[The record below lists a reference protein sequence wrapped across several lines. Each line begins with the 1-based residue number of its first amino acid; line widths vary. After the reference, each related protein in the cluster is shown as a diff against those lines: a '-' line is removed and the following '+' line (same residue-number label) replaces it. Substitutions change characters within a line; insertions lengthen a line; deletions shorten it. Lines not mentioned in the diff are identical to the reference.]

1 MNNLTRDRFISEIY
15 RFFNGKVY
23 PLAVCV
29 SAFLASVLEIEIFV
43 LAVMALAFFVCA
55 AVSDDAKPLI
65 VTFITFCLCISCKHS
80 PSHTVSKVYGDG
92 NTDYYF
98 TEWRLPIAVI
108 TAVLI
113 VSGAVLFF
121 VKNKCFDGILRGGA
135 FFWSTLIFSFALIM
149 GGAFTSYYSDGLT
162 LALGEACVFSLFY
175 FLFAYGFRKGES
187 VDALMGYFSYVSAL
201 VSGVI
206 ILQLSC
212 LFLSSD
218 IVFLNGSINKEG
230 IMLGF
235 GIWTL
240 IGIHLAMLIPA
251 IFYNAIRRGR
261 RGIIYFLVATL
272 TLLFAFLS
280 MSRGAQLISLAVYVF
295 CVTVAAFKAKN
306 KFFYRVILGVI
317 LVSAVA
323 LAVLFFDKLSAAFIG
338 FFDDNGRI
346 EHAKIAITNFL
357 HFPIFG
363 VGFGGF
369 EAIEAL
375 PENLSPMGPL
385 PAMAHCTPLQLLSA
399 TGAFGFLT
407 YIFYRAASLIPVLK
421 KRTLPAVLSFL
432 GAAVIFIG
440 GLVDNFPFD
449 IYPMFYSQIAL
460 AISHRA
466 SE

>member
-1 MNNLTRDRFISEIY
+1 MNNLTRDGFISEIY

-23 PLAVCV
+23 PLAVCAA
-29 SAFLASVLEIEIFV
+29 AFLASVLEIEIFV
-43 LAVMALAFFVCA
+43 LGVMALAFFVCA

-135 FFWSTLIFSFALIM
+135 FFWSTLAFSFALIM

-187 VDALMGYFSYVSAL
+187 IDALMGYFSYVSAL

-230 IMLGF
+230 IMLGW

-251 IFYNAIRRGR
+251 IFYNAICRGR

-280 MSRGAQLISLAVYVF
+280 MSRGAQLISLSVYSV
-295 CVTVAAFKAKN
+295 CLVVAAFKSEIKS
-306 KFFYRVILGVI
+306 FYRIVIGI
-317 LVSAVA
+317 FCA
-323 LAVLFFDKLSAAFIG
+323 LALLASLLFADELPRVIAV
-338 FFDDNGRI
+338 FFDDNGRA
-346 EHAKIAITNFL
+346 EHAENALANFL
-357 HFPIFG
+357 SSPLFG
-363 VGFGGF
+363 VGFSGF
-369 EAIEAL
+369 ESIRPL
-375 PENLSPMGPL
+375 PDEILPMGPL

-421 KRTLPAVLSFL
+421 KRTLPAALSFL